1 MGRNERRQPLALP
14 PGSAVAIDPQE
25 QSRAVSA
32 ARDSMTVAAWT
43 IVSRVTGVIKFAVIG
58 AVLGPTFFGNTY
70 QFTNSLP
77 NLVFYGL
84 LAGSLFS
91 SLLVPALVRHIDA
104 GDRQASERVAGGFLG
119 ITLAMLLV
127 IAPLAIT
134 LGPLVLSFGTLGGG
148 PQVVEAA
155 AQMRIGLLLIAMF
168 IPQIF
173 FYGVVGTAT
182 AVMNSRQRFA
192 L

>member
-25 QSRAVSA
+25 QSRAVEA

-104 GDRQASERVAGGFLG
+104 GDRQASERVASGFLG
-119 ITLAMLLV
+119 MTLVALVV
-127 IAPLAIT
+127 IAPVAIAI
-134 LGPLVLSFGTLGGG
+134 GPLVL
-148 PQVVEAA
+148 
-155 AQMRIGLLLIAMF
+155 
-168 IPQIF
+168 
-173 FYGVVGTAT
+173 
-182 AVMNSRQRFA
+182 RFA
-192 L
+192 AVGAGPHIAA

>member
-1 MGRNERRQPLALP
+1 
-14 PGSAVAIDPQE
+14 
-25 QSRAVSA
+25 
-32 ARDSMTVAAWT
+32 MTVATWT

-70 QFTNSLP
+70 QLTNSLP
-77 NLVFYGL
+77 NLMYYGL

-104 GDRQASERVAGGFLG
+104 GDRQASERIAGGFLG

-134 LGPLVLSFGTLGGG
+134 LGPLVLGFATLGGG
-148 PQVVEAA
+148 SQVAEAA

-168 IPQIF
+168 IPQVF
-173 FYGVVGTAT
+173 FSGGVDCDT
-182 AVMNSRQRFA
+182 AVIYSRQRFA
-192 L
+192 QDAAAPAVGVRTMMTY

>member
-1 MGRNERRQPLALP
+1 DRAGRALHP
-14 PGSAVAIDPQE
+14 RGTMRAVAQQE
-25 QSRAVSA
+25 PA
-32 ARDSMTVAAWT
+32 AQQGAAAAGDSITVAGWT
-43 IVSRVTGVIKFAVIG
+43 IVSRATGVLKFACIG

-77 NLVFYGL
+77 NLVYYGF

-119 ITLAMLLV
+119 ITLAMLLL

-134 LGPLVLSFGTLGGG
+134 LGPLVLSFATVGGG
-148 PQVVEAA
+148 PQVAEAA

-168 IPQIF
+168 IRQI
-173 FYGVVGTAT
+173 
-182 AVMNSRQRFA
+182 
-192 L
+192 